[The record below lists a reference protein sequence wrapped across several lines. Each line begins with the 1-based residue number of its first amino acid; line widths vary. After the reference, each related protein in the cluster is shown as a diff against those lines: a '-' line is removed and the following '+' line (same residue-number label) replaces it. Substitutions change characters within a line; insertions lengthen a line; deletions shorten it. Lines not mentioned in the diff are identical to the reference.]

1 MVGKRKLT
9 VGLAA
14 LLMLSMMGWRCND
27 KKDATPTPPPPPSV
41 PVDVA
46 FYLTKPD
53 KSVLFTPQENS
64 VTEATNTNLPLIEI
78 DPATTF
84 QTMDGFGF
92 ALTGGSAMLLHNMSA
107 AKRHALLTELFDD
120 NDNNIGI
127 SYLRIS
133 IGASDLDASVFSYD
147 DLPSGET
154 DVNMDHFSLAT
165 DRQYLIPV
173 LKEILTINP
182 NIKILGSPW
191 SAPLWMKTNNNS
203 VGGSL
208 KPEYYDAYAKYF
220 VKYIKGMAQ
229 EGITI
234 DAITIQNEPLH
245 DGNNPSM
252 YMPASEQAA
261 FIKTSLGPAFKAAN
275 INTKI
280 IVYDH
285 NCDRTD
291 YPAEIYNDAD
301 ASQYVDGA
309 AFHLYAGSI
318 NSLAALHNSYP
329 DKNLYF
335 TEQWIGAPGDFPKDL
350 KWHTRELIIGASR
363 NWCKSVLEWNLAAD
377 SNLQPHTDG
386 GCSQCLGALTIDGD
400 NVKRNPAYYIIAHA
414 SKFVRPGSKR
424 ISSNQPDNLPNVAF
438 KAPDGSTVL
447 IVLNDASVTQAF
459 NMKLGDETVS
469 STLAEGAVGTYIW

>member
-9 VGLAA
+9 VGLTA
-14 LLMLSMMGWRCND
+14 LLTLSMMGWRCND
-27 KKDATPTPPPPPSV
+27 KKEATPTPPPPPSV

-64 VTEATNTNLPLIEI
+64 VSEATNSNLPLIEI

-92 ALTGGSAMLLHNMSA
+92 ALTGGSAMHLHNMSA
-107 AKRHALLTELFDD
+107 AKRHALLMELFDD

-127 SYLRIS
+127 SYLRVS

-154 DVNMDHFSLAT
+154 DVNMDHFSLAP

-173 LKEILTINP
+173 LKEILTIDP

-191 SAPLWMKTNNNS
+191 SAPLWMKTDNNS

-220 VKYIKGMAQ
+220 VKYIQGMAQ

-261 FIKTSLGPAFKAAN
+261 FIKTSLGPAFKAAD

-291 YPAEIYNDAD
+291 YPAEIYKDAD
-301 ASQYVDGA
+301 ALQYVDGA

-329 DKNLYF
+329 DKSLYF
-335 TEQWIGAPGDFPKDL
+335 TEQWIGAPGDFPNDL

-363 NWCKSVLEWNLAAD
+363 NWCKTVLEWNLAAD
-377 SNLQPHTDG
+377 SSLQPHTDG

-424 ISSNQPDNLPNVAF
+424 ISSNQPNNLPNVAF
-438 KAPDGSTVL
+438 KTPDGSTVL
-447 IVLNDASVTQAF
+447 IVLNDALVTQAF

-469 STLAEGAVGTYIW
+469 STLAGGAVGTYIW

>member
-14 LLMLSMMGWRCND
+14 LLTLSVMGWRCND
-27 KKDATPTPPPPPSV
+27 KKEATPAPPPPPSV

-64 VTEATNTNLPLIEI
+64 VTEATNSNLPLIEI

-92 ALTGGSAMLLHNMSA
+92 ALTGGSAMHLYNMSA

-154 DVNMDHFSLAT
+154 DVNMDHFSLAP

-173 LKEILTINP
+173 LKEILTIDP

-220 VKYIKGMAQ
+220 VKYIEGMAQ

-261 FIKTSLGPAFKAAN
+261 FIKTSLGPAFKAAG
-275 INTKI
+275 IQTKI

-301 ASQYVDGA
+301 ASKYVDGA

-350 KWHTRELIIGASR
+350 KWHTRELLIGASR
-363 NWCKSVLEWNLAAD
+363 NWCKTVLEWNLAAN
-377 SNLQPHTDG
+377 SSLEPHTDG

-438 KAPDGSTVL
+438 VTPDGSTVL
-447 IVLNDASVTQAF
+447 IVLNDASVTQTF
-459 NMKLGDETVS
+459 NMKLGEETAS
-469 STLAEGAVGTYIW
+469 SALAGGAVGTYIW

>member
-1 MVGKRKLT
+1 MMVGKRKLT

-14 LLMLSMMGWRCND
+14 LLTLSVMGWRCND
-27 KKDATPTPPPPPSV
+27 KKEETPAPPPPSV
-41 PVDVA
+41 PVDVS

-64 VTEATNTNLPLIEI
+64 VTESTNSNLPTIEI
-78 DPATTF
+78 DPSTSF

-92 ALTGGSAMLLHNMSA
+92 ALTGGSAMHLYNMSA

-154 DVNMDHFSLAT
+154 DVNMDHFSLAP

-220 VKYIKGMAQ
+220 VKYIEGMAQ

-261 FIKTSLGPAFKAAN
+261 FIKTSLGPAFQTAG
-275 INTKI
+275 IQTKI

-301 ASQYVDGA
+301 ASKYVDGA

-329 DKNLYF
+329 EKNLYF
-335 TEQWIGAPGDFPKDL
+335 TEQWIGAPGDFPSDL

-363 NWCKSVLEWNLAAD
+363 NWCKTVLEWNLAAN
-377 SNLQPHTDG
+377 SSLEPHTDG

-400 NVKRNPAYYIIAHA
+400 NVTRNPAYYIIAHA

-438 KAPDGSTVL
+438 VTPDGSTVL
-447 IVLNDASVTQAF
+447 IVLNDASVTQTF
-459 NMKLGDETVS
+459 NMKLGEETVS
-469 STLAEGAVGTYIW
+469 SALAGGAVGTYIW